1 MSKPLIVS
9 IPHSLGKEEARRRL
23 QAGVGELHGQ
33 FDGKLS
39 HIEDT
44 WTGDHLD
51 FRLTALGQSL
61 TGGIDVMDDSVRLEV
76 QLPWVLSLVA
86 EKAKSLIRQQGMLML
101 EKK

>member
-9 IPHSLGKEEARRRL
+9 IPHNLGKDEARRRL
-23 QAGVGELHGQ
+23 QGGLGELHGQ

-51 FRLTALGQSL
+51 FRVAVLGQSL
-61 TGGIDVMDDSVRLEV
+61 TGGIDVLDESVRLEV
-76 QLPWVLSLVA
+76 QLPWVLSFVA
-86 EKAKSLIRQQGMLML
+86 EKAKSLIQKQGTLML